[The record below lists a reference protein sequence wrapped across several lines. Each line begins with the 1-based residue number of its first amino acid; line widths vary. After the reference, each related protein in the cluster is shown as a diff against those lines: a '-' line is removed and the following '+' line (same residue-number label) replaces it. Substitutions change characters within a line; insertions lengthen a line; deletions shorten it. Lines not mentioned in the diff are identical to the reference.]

1 MSRGDRK
8 SSEDLIREA
17 NERLRSSAEDRGS
30 SVEATPQR
38 SPGGNPTPPEA
49 ANTQPSDEEPSPPQ
63 RLQYRSQTSPI
74 PDGESIDAEPDEQSS
89 DGGGW
94 ASSGVVRWVA
104 IALLFA
110 GGYFFSTFGDADRD
124 SSGEIVA
131 AGDLD
136 VMSLQVGDCFDDPAD
151 LEDVVFE
158 VTAVPC
164 SDPHDNEVYSVQSL
178 ATAFPRAFPGQDALW
193 DYSYQVCSG
202 SVFDSF
208 VGTPYVESSL
218 EVFSLTPSEESWE
231 DGDREFVCA
240 LFRFDGEKLSGTARG
255 SGL

>member
-1 MSRGDRK
+1 MSTGDRK

-30 SVEATPQR
+30 SVGDTPQP
-38 SPGGNPTPPEA
+38 SPGGHPLRSEA
-49 ANTQPSDEEPSPPQ
+49 STQPSDQEPAPPQ
-63 RLQYRSQTSPI
+63 GLQYRSQSSPV
-74 PDGESIDAEPDEQSS
+74 PDEEPLDVEPEDQDS

-124 SSGEIVA
+124 STGEIVSG
-131 AGDLD
+131 GDLD

-158 VTAVPC
+158 VIAVPC
-164 SDPHDNEVYSVQSL
+164 IEPHDNEVYSVQSL

-193 DYSYQVCSG
+193 DYSYQVCRG

-208 VGTPYVESSL
+208 VGTPYAQSVL

-240 LFRFDGEKLSGTARG
+240 LFRLDGEKLSGTARG

>member
-1 MSRGDRK
+1 MSTGDRK

-17 NERLRSSAEDRGS
+17 NERLRSSGENRGS
-30 SVEATPQR
+30 SVADTPQP
-38 SPGGNPTPPEA
+38 STGGHPAPSEA
-49 ANTQPSDEEPSPPQ
+49 STQPSDQETAPPQ
-63 RLQYRSQTSPI
+63 GVQYRSQSSPI
-74 PDGESIDAEPDEQSS
+74 PDQEPIGVEPDDQDS
-89 DGGGW
+89 DGAGW

-104 IALLFA
+104 IGLLFA

-124 SSGEIVA
+124 STGEIVST
-131 AGDLD
+131 GDLD

-151 LEDVVFE
+151 LDDVVFE
-158 VTAVPC
+158 VTAIPC
-164 SDPHDNEVYSVQSL
+164 SEPHDNEVYSVQSL

-193 DYSYQVCSG
+193 DYSYQACSG

-208 VGTPYVESSL
+208 VGTPYAESSL
-218 EVFSLTPSEESWE
+218 EVFSFTPSEESWE

-240 LFRFDGEKLSGTARG
+240 LFRLDGEKLSGTARG

>member
-1 MSRGDRK
+1 MASGDRK

-17 NERLRSSAEDRGS
+17 NKRLRSSAEDRES
-30 SVEATPQR
+30 SVEATTQP
-38 SPGGNPTPPEA
+38 SPGEQPMPPEA
-49 ANTQPSDEEPSPPQ
+49 STQPSDERPTPPQ
-63 RLQYRSQTSPI
+63 DLKYRSQTSPVI
-74 PDGESIDAEPDEQSS
+74 DGEPVDVEPDEQGS

-124 SSGEIVA
+124 SSGEIA
-131 AGDLD
+131 SAGELD

-151 LEDVVFE
+151 LEDVVYE
-158 VTAVPC
+158 VAAVPC
-164 SDPHDNEVYSVQSL
+164 SEPHHNEVYAVQSL
-178 ATAFPRAFPGQDALW
+178 ATAFPRVFPGQDALW
-193 DYSYQVCSG
+193 EYSYQVCSG

-208 VGTPYVESSL
+208 VGTPYAESTL

-240 LFRFDGEKLSGTARG
+240 LFRLDGEKLSGTARG
-255 SGL
+255 SGF